1 MGSNMMRQ
9 AVPLMRSEAPIVGT
23 GIEAQLARDSRTQIA
38 AEGEGVVEFVDAT
51 SIRIRYDRTD
61 EEQFVAFDEP
71 VKTYRIP
78 KWRKTNQSTTIDL
91 RPICNKGQRVHKG
104 DILTEGYATENGELA
119 LGRNLKVA
127 FMPWKGYNY
136 EDAIVLNER
145 VVRDDIL
152 TSVHVDE
159 YALEVRETKR
169 GMEEIGRAHV

>member
-1 MGSNMMRQ
+1 
-9 AVPLMRSEAPIVGT
+9 MRSEAPIVGT

-51 SIRIRYDRTD
+51 TIRIRYDRTD

-91 RPICNKGQRVHKG
+91 RPICTKGQRVHAG

-127 FMPWKGYNY
+127 FMP
-136 EDAIVLNER
+136 
-145 VVRDDIL
+145 
-152 TSVHVDE
+152 
-159 YALEVRETKR
+159 
-169 GMEEIGRAHV
+169 